1 MRNDAMSLSPMD
13 IVKQTGT
20 TIIFEE
26 FDSDDNKMDLIT
38 LLTKDDEKLPI
49 EKFRNLI
56 MGENS
61 ELVVK
66 SFSEFEEKFSPI
78 IYETMVLANDKAK
91 FVYKLDKPKHGDF
104 TKINLKDHAFYKMI
118 KNILDG
124 KSHSDNANLDFN
136 YDEFKK
142 ALSPKESIEECKK
155 IRKRLLVNTK
165 QYNELIESGIPS
177 VEIKRLEK
185 NIVEIRKKIID
196 KYDNKSPL
204 NLLPILIADKQRQ
217 IDFFNEQQNTV
228 SGSLGSETKVI
239 RCTPVFTEKGNIGYK
254 KYEDKDEANEVK
266 VPAES
271 KEQTY
276 LETVAGV
283 LKKDFKTYAPA
294 EYKDNNFVAG
304 MIADAYTG
312 GGGKTVISTDLIKIE
327 EEKAKLQ
334 DIYKDSQESFAKAV
348 IDIVQRFIGV
358 KSFFDHAAYK
368 GKLGRNIR
376 LIVANCKYNKLLAD
390 DVAKERFKFY
400 FNAFSNEK
408 DVNRI
413 WFGIVPSVRLDVST
427 KGADSSENIT
437 CSGDAFGPM
446 HNTSDKVKEIDDSG
460 SQLDSLNEM
469 LSLLSDAKIMAFTND
484 KAGKDTGFV
493 SINADKIGD
502 YDDALKS
509 VNSEYAVFC
518 YPNFTILP
526 EEKTAV
532 KIGYKLVSD
541 SKRDEYCVLP
551 GVYLDSS
558 YVACGMVVGIQNYE
572 FLKSKGF
579 NVDSRFP
586 CVRFSLEDE
595 EHSKIITTNL
605 NRETTTEMLKETKAA
620 MSEYRFGFAFADNR
634 IIYKDKILNNSYV
647 INERTLKRDTNGIY
661 KPVCWTL
668 VKNTIDQMLRSID
681 DNLSRKTFNIFQRE
695 YVDSWKRDGKDDS
708 KRFDN
713 RILLDGE
720 TVTTD
725 EDKDSANKLYLQITF
740 NGEPQR
746 YEDIVFTE
754 QTEDNNGGN

>member
-1 MRNDAMSLSPMD
+1 
-13 IVKQTGT
+13 
-20 TIIFEE
+20 
-26 FDSDDNKMDLIT
+26 
-38 LLTKDDEKLPI
+38 
-49 EKFRNLI
+49 
-56 MGENS
+56 
-61 ELVVK
+61 
-66 SFSEFEEKFSPI
+66 
-78 IYETMVLANDKAK
+78 
-91 FVYKLDKPKHGDF
+91 
-104 TKINLKDHAFYKMI
+104 
-118 KNILDG
+118 
-124 KSHSDNANLDFN
+124 
-136 YDEFKK
+136 
-142 ALSPKESIEECKK
+142 
-155 IRKRLLVNTK
+155 
-165 QYNELIESGIPS
+165 
-177 VEIKRLEK
+177 
-185 NIVEIRKKIID
+185 
-196 KYDNKSPL
+196 
-204 NLLPILIADKQRQ
+204 
-217 IDFFNEQQNTV
+217 
-228 SGSLGSETKVI
+228 
-239 RCTPVFTEKGNIGYK
+239 
-254 KYEDKDEANEVK
+254 
-266 VPAES
+266 
-271 KEQTY
+271 
-276 LETVAGV
+276 
-283 LKKDFKTYAPA
+283 
-294 EYKDNNFVAG
+294 
-304 MIADAYTG
+304 
-312 GGGKTVISTDLIKIE
+312 
-327 EEKAKLQ
+327 
-334 DIYKDSQESFAKAV
+334 
-348 IDIVQRFIGV
+348 
-358 KSFFDHAAYK
+358 
-368 GKLGRNIR
+368 
-376 LIVANCKYNKLLAD
+376 
-390 DVAKERFKFY
+390 
-400 FNAFSNEK
+400 
-408 DVNRI
+408 
-413 WFGIVPSVRLDVST
+413 
-427 KGADSSENIT
+427 
-437 CSGDAFGPM
+437 M

-493 SINADKIGD
+493 SINADKVRD
-502 YDDALKS
+502 YDKALKS

-532 KIGYKLVSD
+532 KIGYKLD
-541 SKRDEYCVLP
+541 EYNSKGDEYCELP

-713 RILLDGE
+713 RILLDDE
-720 TVTTD
+720 TVTID

>member
-26 FDSDDNKMDLIT
+26 FDSNKPDLIT
-38 LLTKDDEKLPI
+38 LLTKDEDELPI

-56 MGENS
+56 MGEDS

-78 IYETMVLANDKAK
+78 IYETVVMEDGEPK
-91 FVYKLDKPKHGDF
+91 FLYKLDKPKGEC
-104 TKINLKDHAFYKMI
+104 TQIKLKDHVFYKMI

-124 KSHSDNANLDFN
+124 KSHSDNGNLDFN

-142 ALSPKESIEECKK
+142 ALSPKESLEECKK
-155 IRKRLLVNTK
+155 IRKRLLANTK
-165 QYNELIESGIPS
+165 EYIQLVESGKPNS
-177 VEIKRLEK
+177 VEKKRLEK
-185 NIVEIRKKIID
+185 NIVAIRKKIID

-204 NLLPILIADKQRQ
+204 NLLPILIADKQTQ
-217 IDFFNEQQNTV
+217 IDA
-228 SGSLGSETKVI
+228 L
-239 RCTPVFTEKGNIGYK
+239 
-254 KYEDKDEANEVK
+254 NEVK
-266 VPAES
+266 NPVLGNLEFES
-271 KEQTY
+271 KITSCKPVFNEKGLIEFVNVEENVDVEVHTESKDQEY
-276 LETVAGV
+276 LEKVAGV
-283 LKKDFKTYAPA
+283 LKNDFISYAPA
-294 EYKDNNFVAG
+294 EYKDNDFVAG
-304 MIADAYTG
+304 MIANAYTG
-312 GGGKTVISTDLIKIE
+312 GGGKSVYSTDLIKIE

-334 DIYKDSQESFAKAV
+334 KIYKGAQESFAKAV
-348 IDIVQRFIGV
+348 IDTVQRFIGV

-368 GKLGRNIR
+368 GKLGRNIK
-376 LIVANCKYNKLLAD
+376 LIVANCKFNKLLAD

-493 SINADKIGD
+493 SINADKVRD
-502 YDDALKS
+502 YENALNNALTS

-532 KIGYKLVSD
+532 KIGYKLEFD
-541 SKRDEYCVLP
+541 SKQDEYCELP

-681 DNLSRKTFNIFQRE
+681 DNLSRKTFNIFQKE
-695 YVDSWKRDGKDDS
+695 YLDSWKRDSKDDC

-713 RILLDGE
+713 RIILDGE
-720 TVTTD
+720 TID
-725 EDKDSANKLYLQITF
+725 IDKTEGSANKLILKITF

-746 YEDIVFTE
+746 YDDIVFTE

>member
-78 IYETMVLANDKAK
+78 IYETMVLANGKAK

-142 ALSPKESIEECKK
+142 ALSPKESLEECKK
-155 IRKRLLVNTK
+155 IRKRLLANTK
-165 QYNELIESGIPS
+165 EYIQLVESGKPNS
-177 VEIKRLEK
+177 VEKKRLEK
-185 NIVEIRKKIID
+185 NIVAIRKKIID

-204 NLLPILIADKQRQ
+204 NLLPILIADKQTQ
-217 IDFFNEQQNTV
+217 IDA
-228 SGSLGSETKVI
+228 L
-239 RCTPVFTEKGNIGYK
+239 
-254 KYEDKDEANEVK
+254 NEVK
-266 VPAES
+266 NPVLGNLEFES
-271 KEQTY
+271 KITSCKPVFNEKGLIEFVNVEENVDIEMHTESKDQEY

-283 LKKDFKTYAPA
+283 LKNDFISYAPA
-294 EYKDNNFVAG
+294 EYKDNDFVAG
-304 MIADAYTG
+304 MIANAYTG
-312 GGGKTVISTDLIKIE
+312 GGGKSVYSTDLIKIE
-327 EEKAKLQ
+327 EEKAELQ
-334 DIYKDSQESFAKAV
+334 KIYKGAQESFAKAV
-348 IDIVQRFIGV
+348 IDTVQRFIGV

-368 GKLGRNIR
+368 GKLGRNIK
-376 LIVANCKYNKLLAD
+376 LIVANCKFNKLLAD

-493 SINADKIGD
+493 SINADKVRK
-502 YDDALKS
+502 YDDDLWN

-532 KIGYKLVSD
+532 KIGYKLD
-541 SKRDEYCVLP
+541 EYNSKGDEYCELP

-681 DNLSRKTFNIFQRE
+681 DNLSRKTFNIFQKE
-695 YVDSWKRDGKDDS
+695 YLDSWKRDSKDDC

-713 RILLDGE
+713 RIILDGE
-720 TVTTD
+720 TID
-725 EDKDSANKLYLQITF
+725 IDKTEGSANKLILKITF

-746 YEDIVFTE
+746 YDDIVFTE

>member
-26 FDSDDNKMDLIT
+26 FDSADNKMDLIT

-78 IYETMVLANDKAK
+78 IYETMVLANGKAK

-254 KYEDKDEANEVK
+254 KYEDKDEANKVE

-283 LKKDFKTYAPA
+283 LKNDFKTYAPA

-327 EEKAKLQ
+327 EEKAELQ

-368 GKLGRNIR
+368 GKLGRNIK

-390 DVAKERFKFY
+390 DVAKDRFKFY

-413 WFGIVPSVRLDVST
+413 WFGIVPSVRFDDCGS
-427 KGADSSENIT
+427 DSSVDNT
-437 CSGDAFGPM
+437 CFGGAFGEINPS
-446 HNTSDKVKEIDDSG
+446 SDKVKKMDDSG
-460 SQLDSLNEM
+460 SQLDSLKEM
-469 LSLLSDAKIMAFTND
+469 LSLLTDAKIMAFTND

-493 SINADKIGD
+493 SINADKVRD

-532 KIGYKLVSD
+532 KIGYKLESD
-541 SKRDEYCVLP
+541 SKRDEYCELP

-586 CVRFSLEDE
+586 CVRFSLEDG
-595 EHSKIITTNL
+595 EHCKVVTTNL

-620 MSEYRFGFAFADNR
+620 ISEYRFGFAFADNR

-647 INERTLKRDTNGIY
+647 INERTLKRNDKDIY

-668 VKNTIDQMLRSID
+668 VKNTVDQMLRSID
-681 DNLSRKTFNIFQRE
+681 DNLSRNTFNMFKRE
-695 YVDSWKRDGKDDS
+695 YLDSWKRDSKDDS

-720 TVTTD
+720 SIDLV
-725 EDKDSANKLYLQITF
+725 EGVAKKLNLRFTF
-740 NGEPQR
+740 NGDTEICD
-746 YEDIVFTE
+746 DIVFTE

>member
-26 FDSDDNKMDLIT
+26 FDSNKPDLIT
-38 LLTKDDEKLPI
+38 LLTKDEDELPI

-56 MGENS
+56 MGEDS

-78 IYETMVLANDKAK
+78 IYETVVMEDGEPK
-91 FVYKLDKPKHGDF
+91 FVYKLDKPKGEC
-104 TKINLKDHAFYKMI
+104 TQIKLKDHVFYKMI

-124 KSHSDNANLDFN
+124 KSHSDNGNLDFN

-142 ALSPKESIEECKK
+142 ALSPKESLEECKK
-155 IRKRLLVNTK
+155 IRKRLLANTK
-165 QYNELIESGIPS
+165 EYIQLVESGKPNS
-177 VEIKRLEK
+177 VEKKRLEK
-185 NIVEIRKKIID
+185 NIVAIRKKIID

-204 NLLPILIADKQRQ
+204 NLLPILIADKQTQ
-217 IDFFNEQQNTV
+217 IDA
-228 SGSLGSETKVI
+228 L
-239 RCTPVFTEKGNIGYK
+239 
-254 KYEDKDEANEVK
+254 NEVK
-266 VPAES
+266 NPVLGNLEFES
-271 KEQTY
+271 KITSCKPVFNEKGLIEFVNVEENVDIEMHTESKDQEY

-283 LKKDFKTYAPA
+283 LKNDFISYAPA
-294 EYKDNNFVAG
+294 EYKDNDFVAG
-304 MIADAYTG
+304 MIANAYTG
-312 GGGKTVISTDLIKIE
+312 GGGKSVYSTDLIKIE

-334 DIYKDSQESFAKAV
+334 KIYKDTQESFAKAV
-348 IDIVQRFIGV
+348 IDTVQRFIGV

-368 GKLGRNIR
+368 GKLGRNIK
-376 LIVANCKYNKLLAD
+376 LIVANCKFNKLLAD

-493 SINADKIGD
+493 SINADKVRD
-502 YDDALKS
+502 YDNALKS

-532 KIGYKLVSD
+532 KIGYKLD
-541 SKRDEYCVLP
+541 EYNSKGDEYCELP

-720 TVTTD
+720 TVTID

>member
-26 FDSDDNKMDLIT
+26 FDSDKTDLIT
-38 LLTKDDEKLPI
+38 LLTKDEDELPI

-56 MGENS
+56 MGEDS

-78 IYETMVLANDKAK
+78 IYETVVMEDGEPK
-91 FVYKLDKPKHGDF
+91 FLYKLDKPKGEC
-104 TKINLKDHAFYKMI
+104 TQIKLKDHVFYKMI

-142 ALSPKESIEECKK
+142 ALSPKESLEECKK
-155 IRKRLLVNTK
+155 IRKRLLANTK
-165 QYNELIESGIPS
+165 EYIQLVESGKPNS
-177 VEIKRLEK
+177 VEKKRLEK
-185 NIVEIRKKIID
+185 NIVAIRKKIID

-204 NLLPILIADKQRQ
+204 NLLPILIADKQTQ
-217 IDFFNEQQNTV
+217 IDA
-228 SGSLGSETKVI
+228 L
-239 RCTPVFTEKGNIGYK
+239 
-254 KYEDKDEANEVK
+254 NEVK
-266 VPAES
+266 NPVLGNLEFES
-271 KEQTY
+271 KVASCKPVFNKKGLIEFVNVEENVDVEVHTESKDQEY
-276 LETVAGV
+276 LEKVAGV
-283 LKKDFKTYAPA
+283 LKNDFISYAPA
-294 EYKDNNFVAG
+294 EYKDNDFVAG
-304 MIADAYTG
+304 MIANAYTG
-312 GGGKTVISTDLIKIE
+312 GGGKSVYSTDLIKIE

-334 DIYKDSQESFAKAV
+334 KIYKGAQESFAKAV
-348 IDIVQRFIGV
+348 IDTVQRFIGV

-368 GKLGRNIR
+368 GKLGRNIK
-376 LIVANCKYNKLLAD
+376 LIVANCKFNKLLAD

-493 SINADKIGD
+493 SINADKVRD
-502 YDDALKS
+502 YENALNNALTS

-532 KIGYKLVSD
+532 KIGYKLD
-541 SKRDEYCVLP
+541 EYNSKGDEYCELP

-681 DNLSRKTFNIFQRE
+681 DNLSRKTFNIFQKE
-695 YVDSWKRDGKDDS
+695 YLDSWKRDSKDDC

-713 RILLDGE
+713 RIILDGE
-720 TVTTD
+720 TID
-725 EDKDSANKLYLQITF
+725 IDKTEGSANKLILKITF

-746 YEDIVFTE
+746 YDDIVFTE

>member
-413 WFGIVPSVRLDVST
+413 WFGIVPSVRFDDCGS
-427 KGADSSENIT
+427 DSSVDNT
-437 CSGDAFGPM
+437 CSGGAFGEINPS
-446 HNTSDKVKEIDDSG
+446 SDKVKKMDDSG
-460 SQLDSLNEM
+460 SQLDSLKEM
-469 LSLLSDAKIMAFTND
+469 LSLLTDAKIMAFTND

-493 SINADKIGD
+493 SINADKVRD

-754 QTEDNNGGN
+754 QTEDNNGGK

>member
-26 FDSDDNKMDLIT
+26 FDSNKPDLIT
-38 LLTKDDEKLPI
+38 LLTKDEDELPI

-56 MGENS
+56 MGEDS

-78 IYETMVLANDKAK
+78 IYETVVMEDGEPK
-91 FVYKLDKPKHGDF
+91 FLYKLDKPKGEC
-104 TKINLKDHAFYKMI
+104 TQIKLKDHVFYKMI

-124 KSHSDNANLDFN
+124 KSHSDNGNLDFN

-142 ALSPKESIEECKK
+142 ALSPKESLEECKK
-155 IRKRLLVNTK
+155 IRKRLLANTK
-165 QYNELIESGIPS
+165 EYIQLVESGKPNS
-177 VEIKRLEK
+177 VEKKRLEK
-185 NIVEIRKKIID
+185 NIVAIRKKIID

-204 NLLPILIADKQRQ
+204 NLLPILIADKQTQ
-217 IDFFNEQQNTV
+217 IDA
-228 SGSLGSETKVI
+228 L
-239 RCTPVFTEKGNIGYK
+239 
-254 KYEDKDEANEVK
+254 NEVK
-266 VPAES
+266 NPVLGNLEFES
-271 KEQTY
+271 KITSCKPVFNEKGLIEFVNVEENVDIEMHTESKDQEY

-283 LKKDFKTYAPA
+283 LKNDFISYAPA
-294 EYKDNNFVAG
+294 EYKDNDFVAG
-304 MIADAYTG
+304 MIANAYTG
-312 GGGKTVISTDLIKIE
+312 GGGKSVYSTDLIKIE
-327 EEKAKLQ
+327 EEKAELQ
-334 DIYKDSQESFAKAV
+334 KIYKGAQESFAKAV
-348 IDIVQRFIGV
+348 IDTVQRFIGV

-368 GKLGRNIR
+368 GKLGRNIK
-376 LIVANCKYNKLLAD
+376 LIVANCKFNKLLAD

-493 SINADKIGD
+493 SINADKVRD
-502 YDDALKS
+502 YENALNNALTS

-532 KIGYKLVSD
+532 KIGYKLD
-541 SKRDEYCVLP
+541 EYNSKGDEYCELP

-695 YVDSWKRDGKDDS
+695 YVDSWKRDSKDDC

-713 RILLDGE
+713 RIILDGE
-720 TVTTD
+720 TID
-725 EDKDSANKLYLQITF
+725 IDKTEGSANKLILKITF